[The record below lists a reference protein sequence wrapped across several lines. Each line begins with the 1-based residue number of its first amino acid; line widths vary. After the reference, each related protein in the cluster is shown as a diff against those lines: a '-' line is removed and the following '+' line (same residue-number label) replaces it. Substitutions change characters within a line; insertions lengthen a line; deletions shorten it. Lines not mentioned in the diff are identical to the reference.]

1 MRTDWLTAYCRAAC
15 EFVAFLHTDAV
26 RDRCDLGVCN
36 PQAANSQKIVL
47 SPHSP
52 HPGQLLA
59 KTRSCAYNEGT
70 EFIFRPLSS
79 PPVEAGITLPLELPK
94 REWTKMYRATF
105 WRSRAA

>member
-1 MRTDWLTAYCRAAC
+1 MYAT
-15 EFVAFLHTDAV
+15 
-26 RDRCDLGVCN
+26 G
-36 PQAANSQKIVL
+36 QAKRPEIAL
-47 SPHSP
+47 LRHSP
-52 HPGQLLA
+52 HAGQLLA

-79 PPVEAGITLPLELPK
+79 PPVEAGVTTLPLELPK